1 MKERFQTLGLEAIPS
16 NPQEMNA
23 YAKAE
28 REKWG
33 KVIKAK
39 NIKLD

>member
-1 MKERFQTLGLEAIPS
+1 MKTINVPRFFCA
-16 NPQEMNA
+16 A

-33 KVIKAK
+33 KVIRAA
-39 NIKLD
+39 NIRLD